1 MDTKSLEMLE
11 FPRIREILA
20 GYTDFPLSQELA
32 HSLFPSS
39 NPGEISLLLA
49 RSAEARRFLSVEP
62 GFTLDNLTDV
72 RHMVDMSTRAR
83 ILDPMSLLEIRSVL
97 SASNRVYSIFRK
109 LSMDFPALY
118 DIAKNVMPLPH
129 LEEIID
135 QCIDPSGEILDTA
148 TAELE
153 EIRRELKDT
162 KRNLTNRLENLIKS
176 EDIQPFLQES
186 LITERAGRYV
196 IPLKIEY
203 QREIK
208 GIIHDVSNTGA
219 TVFIEPM
226 SIVELGNK
234 LRQLSLEEEREIQRL
249 LMFLSEQVAEHH
261 TDILNNLASMGEL
274 DLALA
279 KARYAGA
286 VNAIEPEIINGGTGT
301 DRERSGVQLL
311 SARHPLL
318 GQRAVPLTV
327 ELGDDFSG
335 LVITGPNTGG
345 KTVSLKTIG
354 LMVAMAQSGVPIPA
368 AEGSRLPVFDSI
380 YADIGDEQSIEETVS
395 SFSWHMGNIIRI
407 IKVATDRSLILLDE
421 LGTSTDPAEGS
432 ALARAI
438 MLHFVSMGALVAA
451 TTHYSELK
459 VFAHATPGLRNASM
473 EFDPATMAPTYRM
486 VMGIPG
492 GSNAFAV
499 ASHLGLPDA
508 IIEQARDM
516 MPHGSSQMES
526 LLDGMAG
533 EQEAIRSVREEL
545 ERERQQLLEFR
556 NRIESDIRNM
566 EEEQQILLRDE
577 KETIIREAA
586 QLRREIQQATSVLK
600 KEKSRES
607 VSEAKSTLET
617 AHEQLDSTKWRTKPS
632 RSGGVEKTTDSQAI
646 SVGDSVRVLDT
657 TIRGTVTSP
666 PDKTG
671 QIEVQA
677 GRTTIK
683 VDENEVERI
692 EEEAETPVKRSYT
705 VKKSEK
711 STSRSLELDLRGKRA
726 DEIEPELDS
735 YLNDVSIAGFKQV
748 RIIHG
753 YGTGTA
759 RQVVR
764 DMLASHPLVRSF
776 RSGKQEEG
784 GDGITIAML

>member
-1 MDTKSLEMLE
+1 MDIKSLEMLE

-20 GYTDFPLSQELA
+20 SYTDFPLGQELA

-39 NPGEISLLLA
+39 NPGDISLLLA
-49 RSAEARRFLSVEP
+49 QSAEARRFLSVEP
-62 GFTLDNLTDV
+62 GFTLSNLTDV
-72 RHMVDMSTRAR
+72 RHTVDMSTRAR
-83 ILDPMSLLEIRSVL
+83 ILEPMSLLEIRSVL
-97 SASNRVYSIFRK
+97 SASNRVYSSFRK
-109 LSMDFPALY
+109 LSLDFPALY

-153 EIRRELKDT
+153 GIRRELKDT

-186 LITERAGRYV
+186 LITERSGRYV

-249 LMFLSEQVAEHH
+249 LTFLSEQVAEHH
-261 TDILNNLASMGEL
+261 TDILNNLSSMGEL

-279 KARYAGA
+279 KARYAMA
-286 VNAIEPEIINGGTGT
+286 VNAIEPEIVNGGTGT
-301 DRERSGVQLL
+301 GRERSGVQLL

-368 AEGSRLPVFDSI
+368 AEGSKLPVFDSI

-407 IKVATDRSLILLDE
+407 IQVATDRSLILLDE

-438 MLHFVSMGALVAA
+438 MLHFLSMGALVAA

-459 VFAHATPGLRNASM
+459 VFAHATPGLSNASM
-473 EFDPATMAPTYRM
+473 EFDPATLAPTYRM

-499 ASHLGLPDA
+499 ASHLGLPAA
-508 IIEQARDM
+508 IIDQAREM

-526 LLDGMAG
+526 LLDGMAS

-545 ERERQQLLEFR
+545 EREREQLLEFR
-556 NRIESDIRNM
+556 NRIEFDIRNM

-577 KETIIREAA
+577 KERIIREAA
-586 QLRREIQQATSVLK
+586 QLRREIQQAASMLK
-600 KEKSRES
+600 KEKSRDS
-607 VSEAKSTLET
+607 ISEAKSTLET
-617 AHEQLDSTKWRTKPS
+617 AHEQLDSTRWLTQPS
-632 RSGGVEKTTDSQAI
+632 RSGEVEKTPDSQSI

-677 GRTTIK
+677 GRTMIK

-711 STSRSLELDLRGKRA
+711 STPRSLELDLRGKRA
-726 DEIEPELDS
+726 DEIEPELDT

-784 GDGITIAML
+784 GDGVTIAML